1 MLSNNKNEISSSHVI
16 EVGSVPI
23 QLKSQ
28 QVQIWDRS
36 HGSNPNS
43 SHVLDLL
50 GHCPSWAMY
59 PNEATEPQH
68 SAILL
73 NSILKIPQNVN
84 WQKCLPNFLSPH
96 HFLNPI
102 LRSTLVCE
110 KDTTY
115 CSSFTTAQRM
125 KNQCQK
131 HMQHENLAS
140 DMTQRL
146 VFHNTFKNINLCIH
160 PSILN
165 RGRT

>member
-84 WQKCLPNFLSPH
+84 WQKCLPTSFL
-96 HFLNPI
+96 PI
-102 LRSTLVCE
+102 LFPQPYTTFNAGLRKGHHIQLIIYNCPKNE
-110 KDTTY
+110 KSMLEAYAT
-115 CSSFTTAQRM
+115 
-125 KNQCQK
+125 
-131 HMQHENLAS
+131 
-140 DMTQRL
+140 
-146 VFHNTFKNINLCIH
+146 
-160 PSILN
+160 
-165 RGRT
+165 

>member
-1 MLSNNKNEISSSHVI
+1 MHQSQQHVLSSIKSKNKYDLNNECYL
-16 EVGSVPI
+16 I

-28 QVQIWDRS
+28 QVQIRDRS

-84 WQKCLPNFLSPH
+84 WQKCLPTSFL
-96 HFLNPI
+96 PI
-102 LRSTLVCE
+102 LFPQPY
-110 KDTTY
+110 TTFNAGLQKGHHILLIIY
-115 CSSFTTAQRM
+115 NCQRM
-125 KNQCQK
+125 KDQCQK
-131 HMQHENLAS
+131 HMQRETSN
-140 DMTQRL
+140 
-146 VFHNTFKNINLCIH
+146 
-160 PSILN
+160 SI
-165 RGRT
+165 